1 MRSTSKTKKLSKE
14 FIMKDLGV
22 AKQIHGMRITK
33 ENDILTLSSEEY
45 VKKVFRKFNMV
56 GAGAKPVSIL
66 LASHFQ
72 LSKDQLPLTK
82 QEWVYMVKVS
92 YVFAIDNLICAQ
104 LRLDFSIEIEMQ
116 VEMVDDGSVSKWE
129 IVKMCEA

>member
-1 MRSTSKTKKLSKE
+1 
-14 FIMKDLGV
+14 MKDLGV

-92 YVFAIDNLICAQ
+92 YVFAIDNLMYVMVCTK
-104 LRLDFSIEIEMQ
+104 LDIAHVVRVVTKYMNNTGKQ
-116 VEMVDDGSVSKWE
+116 KWRQ
-129 IVKMCEA
+129 

>member
-56 GAGAKPVSIL
+56 GAGAKLVSIL

-92 YVFAIDNLICAQ
+92 YVFAIDNLMYVMVCTK
-104 LRLDFSIEIEMQ
+104 LDIAHVVRVVTKYMNNTGKQ
-116 VEMVDDGSVSKWE
+116 KWRQ
-129 IVKMCEA
+129 